1 MFICITSV
9 FCCILLVCVADKL
22 NKKAEVLPF
31 AIVFWFYLQYLDSIW
46 SWNRLFFTYV
56 PTYKQIYNGTP
67 PPTEPI
73 FLWLNKLCI
82 DFAGSW
88 YQSIFIITS
97 FIFIGLI
104 YIVIYNMPCSK
115 VLLTVSF
122 LCGGYFLYSFN
133 VVRQTIATALF
144 CCALLFVER
153 NMDGKKRLQSLF
165 AAFFLVAIAVGF
177 HYSALIYFVVITL
190 LYLKLDKKNIF
201 VPFFSLRLFSYLLS
215 LQLLAFCSKGQSMRI
230 IYPATGQIP
239 AKHFHYHLY
248 YL

>member
-1 MFICITSV
+1 MFIYITSV

-31 AIVFWFYLQYLDSIW
+31 AIVFLILFTISGFRYGVGTDY
-46 SWNRLFFTYV
+46 FFTYV

-97 FIFIGLI
+97 FIFISLI

-122 LCGGYFLYSFN
+122 FVWWVFL
-133 VVRQTIATALF
+133 I
-144 CCALLFVER
+144 
-153 NMDGKKRLQSLF
+153 
-165 AAFFLVAIAVGF
+165 
-177 HYSALIYFVVITL
+177 LI
-190 LYLKLDKKNIF
+190 
-201 VPFFSLRLFSYLLS
+201 
-215 LQLLAFCSKGQSMRI
+215 
-230 IYPATGQIP
+230 
-239 AKHFHYHLY
+239 
-248 YL
+248 